1 MFKKKIF
8 KSNSNTIIWWLWLWI
23 PWPTWSDPNHFS
35 TFTQN
40 ETMNFLK
47 ELFVILKYKINCISS
62 CNQNM
67 LHKQK
72 KSISTKSYISFTIFE
87 LSTTTH
93 DYMRWSPNWDPIQH
107 WRNRHRS
114 HLHQIASVPQRYQ
127 IITKPSTFCAKNA
140 MLYKTNLLFHFL
152 HTRNIFL
159 SSPSSYQLSENW
171 SLCYVYCFHFF
182 VSFFSLFYRMTLFR
196 KIQNHK
202 TRHT

>member
-1 MFKKKIF
+1 MLCVFKYWAGTCQDMGSPLILTNLVAKLHTYYQILSNNKQKCLKKIF

-47 ELFVILKYKINCISS
+47 ELFVILKYKINCTSS

-127 IITKPSTFCAKNA
+127 IITKPSTFCATKCHA
-140 MLYKTNLLFHFL
+140 
-152 HTRNIFL
+152 
-159 SSPSSYQLSENW
+159 
-171 SLCYVYCFHFF
+171 V
-182 VSFFSLFYRMTLFR
+182 
-196 KIQNHK
+196 
-202 TRHT
+202 